1 MSDKKITISDILKSK
16 FSNKDNLPSWYQR
29 RLEICSTCEWNSDN
43 KLKSE
48 QTTEEKAWVLA
59 NLGQPTCLA
68 CKCEIAAKDSIPHA
82 VCGLQTKG
90 LKPKWGAVQT
100 FAESST
106 ENIINI
112 STTPIK
118 MSTLGNEIIL
128 DYGIIPIGEPT
139 DVQLLIVDKEDKMTN
154 ISASASC
161 GCTVPKLEKKGKEI
175 TLKISYDTKR
185 EGDFTKT
192 VILSYIKNSINI
204 ERIFKITGKTK

>member
-1 MSDKKITISDILKSK
+1 MSKKITLLDIIKSRYSDKTDITDW
-16 FSNKDNLPSWYQR
+16 NKR
-29 RLEICSTCEWNSDN
+29 RLEICSTCNWNSDN
-43 KLKSE
+43 KSKEELTLQEKGWIKFNHGKS
-48 QTTEEKAWVLA
+48 
-59 NLGQPTCLA
+59 TCLS
-68 CKCEIAAKDSIPHA
+68 CTCMLEAKASLPHA
-82 VCGLQTKG
+82 KCPLPR
-90 LKPKWGAVQT
+90 PKWGVVQT

-106 ENIINI
+106 EKIVNI
-112 STTPIK
+112 STTPVK

-139 DVQLLIVDKEDKMTN
+139 DVQLLIVDKEDKMTS

-175 TLKISYDTKR
+175 TLKINYDTKR

-192 VILSYIKNSINI
+192 VLLSYIKNSINF

>member
-1 MSDKKITISDILKSK
+1 MSDKKITLLDILKSK
-16 FSNKDNLPSWYQR
+16 ISNKENMPEWYDR
-29 RLEICSTCEWNSDN
+29 RLSICSTCSFNSIN
-43 KLKSE
+43 KPSKDM
-48 QTTEEKAWVLA
+48 TMKEKGMVVT
-59 NLGQPTCLA
+59 NLGKPSCFS
-68 CKCEIAAKDSIPHA
+68 CGCELSAKASLPHA
-82 VCGLQTKG
+82 KCPLPR
-90 LKPKWGAVQT
+90 PKWGVVQT

-106 ENIINI
+106 EKIVNI

-139 DVQLLIVDKEDKMTN
+139 DVQLLIVDKEDKMTS

-175 TLKISYDTKR
+175 TLKINYDTKR

-192 VILSYIKNSINI
+192 VILSYIKNSINF

>member
-1 MSDKKITISDILKSK
+1 MSDKKITISDILKSRYGSDK
-16 FSNKDNLPSWYQR
+16 NLPEWVNTR
-29 RLEICSTCEWNSDN
+29 RSICLECEFNSKN
-43 KLKSE
+43 KPKEKL
-48 QTTEEKAWVLA
+48 TFEEKAWVFT
-59 NLGQPTCLA
+59 NHGKDSCLK
-68 CKCEIAAKDSIPHA
+68 CKCMISAKTKLPHA
-82 VCGLQTKG
+82 KCPLP
-90 LKPKWGAVQT
+90 KPKWGVVQT

-106 ENIINI
+106 EKIVNI

-118 MSTLGNEIIL
+118 MSILGNEIIL

-139 DVQLLIVDKEDKMTN
+139 DVQLLIVDKEDKMTS

-192 VILSYIKNSINI
+192 VILSYIKNSINF

>member
-1 MSDKKITISDILKSK
+1 MSDKKITLLDIIKSRYSDKTDITDW
-16 FSNKDNLPSWYQR
+16 NKR
-29 RLEICSTCEWNSDN
+29 RLKICSTCNWNSDN
-43 KLKSE
+43 KSKEELTLQEKGWIKLNHGKS
-48 QTTEEKAWVLA
+48 
-59 NLGQPTCLA
+59 TCLS
-68 CKCEIAAKDSIPHA
+68 CTCMLEAKASLPHA
-82 VCGLQTKG
+82 KCPLPR
-90 LKPKWGAVQT
+90 PKWGVVQT

-106 ENIINI
+106 EKIVNI

-175 TLKISYDTKR
+175 TLKINYDTKR

-192 VILSYIKNSINI
+192 VLLSYIKNSINF